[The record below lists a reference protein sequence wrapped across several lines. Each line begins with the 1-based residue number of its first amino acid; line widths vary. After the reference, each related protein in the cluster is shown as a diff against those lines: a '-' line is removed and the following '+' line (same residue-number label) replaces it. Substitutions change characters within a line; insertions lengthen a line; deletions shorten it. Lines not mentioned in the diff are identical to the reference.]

1 MFERTDYSKPDNPAP
16 VFNILTAT
24 NGDSSKYNPIFEIYG
39 NVIRTPLLDNIETE
53 EDLNQIA
60 ARYAN
65 NYTPVWTMFNKNS
78 KYFPV
83 IFYKIPGLSYPFNV
97 SESVSNINTGF
108 LEEYIHQITTN
119 ENINLITNYESSSNN
134 NESIYTEGLKDEW
147 LTISFMIFIK
157 NILFIFFCKIILS
170 KM

>member
-1 MFERTDYSKPDNPAP
+1 MFKRTDYSKPDNPAP

-24 NGDSSKYNPIFEIYG
+24 TGESSEYNPNFEIYG
-39 NVIRTPLLDNIETE
+39 DIIRSPLLDNIETE

-83 IFYKIPGLSYPFNV
+83 IFYKIPGLSYPFNI

-119 ENINLITNYESSSNN
+119 ENINLITNHQSFSDN
-134 NESIYTEGLKDEW
+134 NESIYTDGLKDEW
-147 LTISFMIFIK
+147 LTYGGNKWMIKRINRK
-157 NILFIFFCKIILS
+157 TKLW
-170 KM
+170 